1 MPLRTPVLDDRSYAQ
16 LRDELIAR
24 IPVYAPEWTDHHPS
38 DPGITLIE
46 LFAFLGEN
54 LLYRFNQIPD
64 ATKVAFLD
72 LLQVPLRPAVPSTGH
87 VRFGTKPPGGA
98 LVGPSTRV
106 LAGDVPFQTLD
117 EVVVWPVTARA
128 AIRAIADEALDVDT
142 EEYLARSA
150 AAIGASRDAVASY
163 RTSFGAH
170 EPMRPGGD
178 VLDPA
183 GSIDGS
189 LYVALL
195 GPAPGADLSAMA
207 GGALSL
213 GVVPSSEVP
222 SMEVRAQIPCPGQG
236 ITPPSPPVQWQLCT
250 TTPVPGAPD
259 PATADPVWHD
269 LDVVGDT
276 TGGLTGPG
284 VVRLRLPADL
294 SEIGVYEPASP
305 DALGAGDQPPLV
317 EDPEIR
323 QLLVAW
329 LRVYRPTGG
338 DLPPVEWVDTNA
350 ARVEQASTAR
360 AEYLGTGTGE
370 AQQERS
376 LVHRGVLG
384 EVALDV
390 EELGAGRW
398 VPWTQVGD
406 LRSSGVDD
414 RHVVVD
420 RESGTVRCGDGRRG
434 RVWQIGERIR
444 VRHYR
449 HGGGAAGDVPPG
461 AIAAAP
467 DSSGVTVTNPLPT
480 RGGAD
485 AEPLPDAVARI
496 PAEIRRQDRA
506 VTVSDFRELAE
517 ATPGAGVGRAE
528 VLRLFHPLTADL
540 DAPGV
545 VSVVVWPQRDRERP
559 GAPRPDRTTL
569 DAVCRYLDERR
580 LVTTELHVIPPTY
593 RRIAVSVGV
602 AVKPGFGRESVRRWV
617 ELVLRQFLAPLPPY
631 GPEGRGWPL
640 GRRVF
645 APELEAAA
653 VQVDGV
659 EFLEPGAVPGS
670 PCLVGLRLAEQDAAG
685 DWVEP
690 ASRAVDLERWEVP
703 ELAAITV
710 VDGPALAP
718 GVGVGPALPPGPAVP
733 VRAPREVC

>member
-1 MPLRTPVLDDRSYAQ
+1 MPLRAPVLDDRSYAQ

-72 LLQVPLRPAVPSTGH
+72 LLHLPLRPAVPSTGQ
-87 VRFGTKPPGGA
+87 VRFEVKGAGGTVVAPA
-98 LVGPSTRV
+98 TRL
-106 LAGDVPFQTLD
+106 LAGDVAFQTLD
-117 EVVVWPVTARA
+117 ETTVWPVSARA
-128 AIRAIADEALDVDT
+128 AIRAVAGDALDADT
-142 EEYLARSA
+142 EEHLARSA
-150 AAIGASRDAVASY
+150 AALGASRDAVASY

-170 EPMRPGGD
+170 EPLRPGGD

-183 GSIDGS
+183 DAIDGN

-207 GGALSL
+207 GGVLSI
-213 GVVPSSEVP
+213 GVVPASDVP
-222 SMEVRAQIPCPGQG
+222 SMEVRAQTPCPGDG
-236 ITPPSPPVQWQLCT
+236 VTPPSPPMQWQVCT
-250 TTPVPGAPD
+250 TTPLADAPD
-259 PATADPVWHD
+259 PETADPVWLD
-269 LDVVGDT
+269 LDVIGDT
-276 TGGLTGPG
+276 SAGLTGPG
-284 VVRLRLPADL
+284 VVRLRLPDDL
-294 SEIGVYEPASP
+294 SAIGVYEPPSP

-329 LRVYRPTGG
+329 LRVYRPKGG
-338 DLPPVEWVDTNA
+338 DLPAVEWLDTNA
-350 ARVEQASTAR
+350 SRVEQASTAR

-370 AQQERS
+370 PGQQRP
-376 LVHRGVLG
+376 LVHRDVVGD
-384 EVALDV
+384 VALDV
-390 EELGAGRW
+390 EEQGGGRW
-398 VPWTQVGD
+398 VPWTQVD
-406 LRSSGVDD
+406 DFRSSTVDD
-414 RHVVVD
+414 RHFLVD
-420 RESGTVRCGDGRRG
+420 RESGTVTCGDGRRG
-434 RVWQIGERIR
+434 RVWQIGERLR

-449 HGGGAAGDVPPG
+449 YGGGAAGDVAPG
-461 AIAAAP
+461 AISAAP
-467 DSSGVTVTNPLPT
+467 DTGGVTVANVLPT

-485 AEPLPDAVARI
+485 AEPLPDALARI
-496 PAEIRRQDRA
+496 PEEVRRNDRA

-528 VLRLFHPLTADL
+528 ALRLFHPLTPAVET
-540 DAPGV
+540 PGV
-545 VSVVVWPQRDRERP
+545 VSVVVWPRRDREHP
-559 GAPRPDRTTL
+559 NAPRPDRTML

-593 RRIAVSVGV
+593 RRVAVSVGIS
-602 AVKPGFGRESVRRWV
+602 VKPGFGIESVRRWV

-653 VQVDGV
+653 LQVDGV
-659 EFLEPGAVPGS
+659 EFLEPGSVPGS
-670 PCLVGLRLAEQDAAG
+670 PCLLGLRLAEEGAG
-685 DWVEP
+685 GTWVEP
-690 ASRAVDLERWEVP
+690 TARAVTLERWEVP

-710 VDGPALAP
+710 VEGPALDPGEAIEPAAP
-718 GVGVGPALPPGPAVP
+718 AGPAVP